1 MRAGGHAQQSR
12 PNIRTHYL
20 CRLEKMHVPRAT
32 PALLLHPLE
41 PSFGVGRCANERLIY
56 GHNIQVPV
64 DPSVVIS
71 LKTRWEV
78 LQPTRAFTE
87 GCMLPLA
94 GVLDT
99 NKHVK

>member
-1 MRAGGHAQQSR
+1 MDPIDAH
-12 PNIRTHYL
+12 
-20 CRLEKMHVPRAT
+20 MHT
-32 PALLLHPLE
+32 
-41 PSFGVGRCANERLIY
+41 Y
-56 GHNIQVPV
+56 TQVPI

-99 NKHVK
+99 NKHIK